1 MDQPAL
7 FHDTILD
14 ALGAA
19 VLAIGGV
26 KKVAPLLWPNED
38 QATVVSRLRNA
49 LNPEHQ
55 QKLCPM
61 ELLRLAR
68 LAAAIGDFAIPH
80 YIALELGCEFKS
92 LSPVEAKKRAKK
104 ARRKALL
111 DELARL
117 DDDE

>member
-1 MDQPAL
+1 MNQTAL
-7 FHDTILD
+7 FHTSILD
-14 ALGAA
+14 AA
-19 VLAIGGV
+19 LASVIAMGGF

-38 QATVVSRLRNA
+38 ESTVISRLRNA
-49 LNPEHQ
+49 LNPEHL

-61 ELLRLAR
+61 ELLRLAK
-68 LAAAIGDFAIPH
+68 LAADVGDFSIPN
-80 YIALELGCEFKS
+80 YFATESGGEFKA
-92 LSPVEAKKRAKK
+92 LSPVEAKKRARR